1 VICCCICSLFLTRY
15 YFSQDTTNH
24 TFENKARAFHA
35 ALNFFFCP
43 QIMVFTVVLTLY
55 VVAIQI
61 AKFSMDYNNKF
72 IYISNAG
79 FNLYVLVLYTWGC
92 SIATADVLQQFMDFG
107 IVAHHSMSR
116 LLAGIYRNICRL
128 LGLESGRPTAAAT
141 YAPPRPL
148 PESVYSLF
156 RKFIMFVFFD
166 DAGTP
171 NILPEAANG
180 SVKTGTGATAF
191 GVSSLESPI
200 LSSFHMGVTF
210 VDDSDHATNTN
221 ASAAESGGVALHG
234 KLAEKIITEIK
245 MDDRRSEY
253 GRGPHPLDITR

>member
-128 LGLESGRPTAAAT
+128 LGLESGRQRRVRHMRLRDHFLKVST
-141 YAPPRPL
+141 RSF
-148 PESVYSLF
+148 ESSSCLYSLTMLG
-156 RKFIMFVFFD
+156 RQI
-166 DAGTP
+166 
-171 NILPEAANG
+171 
-180 SVKTGTGATAF
+180 
-191 GVSSLESPI
+191 
-200 LSSFHMGVTF
+200 SFQRLRMG
-210 VDDSDHATNTN
+210 
-221 ASAAESGGVALHG
+221 
-234 KLAEKIITEIK
+234 
-245 MDDRRSEY
+245 R
-253 GRGPHPLDITR
+253 